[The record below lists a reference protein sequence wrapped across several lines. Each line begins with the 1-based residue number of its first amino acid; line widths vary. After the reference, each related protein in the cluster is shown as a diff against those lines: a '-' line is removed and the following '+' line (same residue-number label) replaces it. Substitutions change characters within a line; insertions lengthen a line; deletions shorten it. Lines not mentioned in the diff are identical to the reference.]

1 MNLLASAE
9 TQPSYS
15 MSGGYG
21 GQGRVTFSFLLALNF
36 FRQST
41 VSCLCMQEATV
52 DRCWRKWGKVCEW
65 EAGLPKAPSVGC
77 LTERCLVFGEHKSLF

>member
-1 MNLLASAE
+1 MSLLASAE

-15 MSGGYG
+15 MSGSYG
-21 GQGRVTFSFLLALNF
+21 GRGPVTFSFLLALNF

-52 DRCWRKWGKVCEW
+52 DRC
-65 EAGLPKAPSVGC
+65 
-77 LTERCLVFGEHKSLF
+77 